1 HPTAIDAIHENW
13 RAAMILQ
20 GQHPPS
26 ILVNHRHI
34 STKVVD
40 VSAATGERRYWPALR
55 ASSMAYWFTKR
66 PAPGSPRPHDPS
78 DSPGRLTHRK
88 ASTFPLPV
96 SVVGAAPRAR
106 PPGLHQYMSP
116 SAGPA
121 PLRDVSTT

>member
-1 HPTAIDAIHENW
+1 
-13 RAAMILQ
+13 MILQ

-66 PAPGSPRPHDPS
+66 P
-78 DSPGRLTHRK
+78 
-88 ASTFPLPV
+88 
-96 SVVGAAPRAR
+96 PRAR
-106 PPGLHQYMSP
+106 RGRMTRRIH
-116 SAGPA
+116 
-121 PLRDVSTT
+121 RDV